1 MSEVIATSLIDFI
14 EKLPSRHSE
23 GEFFYRG
30 HQLSEWK
37 LIPSLF
43 RIRDS
48 TDRDYIP
55 YADTNHIGWIDLEK
69 TLIATFKKHALPY
82 TSVIPQNDLDWI
94 ALAQHHGLPT
104 RFLDWTENSLVALFF
119 AVEDPD
125 LDTES
130 STVWIAKFREE
141 HVYGRAELTD
151 GVLYR
156 PTFTTPR
163 INAQRGCFTIHKV
176 ENGEIF
182 SPFTA
187 IEEREIIACVHSLQK
202 IIIPRDRRGVIHT
215 ELNAVGID
223 YFSLFPDL
231 DGLARKLKW
240 NIYKHLL

>member
-1 MSEVIATSLIDFI
+1 MSEVIATSLTDFI
-14 EKLPSRHSE
+14 EKLPSKYSE

-43 RIRDS
+43 RLRDLTNS
-48 TDRDYIP
+48 DYVQ
-55 YADTNHIGWIDLEK
+55 YGGTAHTGWKNLEDV
-69 TLIATFKKHALPY
+69 LIATFKKQALPY
-82 TSVIPQNDLDWI
+82 TSVIPQNDLDWK

-104 RFLDWTENSLVALFF
+104 RFLDWTENPLVALFF

-163 INAQRGCFTIHKV
+163 INAQRSCFTIHKV
-176 ENGEIF
+176 EDEEQ
-182 SPFTA
+182 FTSFVA
-187 IEEREIIACVHSLQK
+187 LEEREIIACVHSLQK
-202 IIIPRDRRGVIHT
+202 IIIPRDRRRTIHT
-215 ELNAVGID
+215 QLNAVGID

-231 DGLARKLKW
+231 DGLAKKLKW
-240 NIYKHLL
+240 NIYKHF